1 MIRDSKREKRR
12 RKDKDFVYINK
23 FLSGWEEIMTEH
35 DERLEIF
42 NALDKYGESH
52 DAEYYCVILTPLKG
66 EKFAIFGSLQQS
78 SAKRGETGL
87 IIEQVVEREV
97 LSPPIGIS

>member
-1 MIRDSKREKRR
+1 
-12 RKDKDFVYINK
+12 
-23 FLSGWEEIMTEH
+23 MTQH

-42 NALDKYGESH
+42 NALNKYGESY

-66 EKFAIFGSLQQS
+66 EKFTISGSLQQS

-87 IIEQVVEREV
+87 TIEGVVEREV